1 MRSKGIPGPAKS
13 PQEELSPDPSV
24 YLKTE
29 SMTYPDYYHEIEHIV
44 LKDHL
49 SQFLGSTGEGIID
62 FSYLDIVKTAGHG
75 CVLVSGTYL
84 MALKGLKKLY
94 GNEMP
99 VRGEI
104 KVELRGTLDEGN
116 SGAAAQV
123 LSNITGATANT
134 GFQGIQG
141 KYNRRGLLYYG
152 ANISSNVRF
161 TRLDTQE
168 SMEVF
173 YTPERVVQSGPI
185 MQSAIG
191 PNATEESRKTFPKR
205 WQEMVKTIFQNADK
219 VIDTVQ
225 DAKMH

>member
-1 MRSKGIPGPAKS
+1 MKI
-13 PQEELSPDPSV
+13 EI
-24 YLKTE
+24 
-29 SMTYPDYYHEIEHIV
+29 MTYPDYYNEIEHIV
-44 LKDHL
+44 LKDNL

-84 MALKGLKKLY
+84 MALRGLQKLY
-94 GNEMP
+94 ANEMP

-104 KVELRGTLDEGN
+104 KVELRGTLEEGN
-116 SGAAAQV
+116 TGAAAQV

-141 KYNRRGLLYYG
+141 KYNRRGLLFYG
-152 ANISSNVRF
+152 AEINSSVRF
-161 TRLDTQE
+161 TRLDTGE
-168 SMEVF
+168 SVEVT

-191 PNATEESRKTFPKR
+191 PDATEESRKTFPKR
-205 WQEMVKTIFQNADK
+205 WQEMIKTIFRNADK
-219 VIDTVQ
+219 VIEVI
-225 DAKMH
+225 